1 MTTRLLIVDDQE
13 EVRRGL
19 RAILADEPDLE
30 VVGEAADGHEG
41 VRLARSV
48 APDLVVMDVRMPVM
62 DGVEATRRIAN
73 GGAGRPRV
81 LVLTTFALDEYVFAA
96 LQAGASGYLLK
107 DSTAEQ
113 IIDAVRIVAA
123 GDGLLA
129 PTVTRR
135 LIEAFARRP
144 RGPGGRAA
152 DLARLTPRETDV
164 LRLAAT
170 GLTNAEIGQA
180 LFVSES
186 TVKTHMTGVLGKLHL
201 RDRVQATIFAYDVGL
216 VRPGS

>member
-48 APDLVVMDVRMPVM
+48 APDLVVMDVRMSVM